1 MDKLPKAFF
10 VLCGLA
16 VTLYILLFMKGHWRS
31 HSAQSIYSN
40 VHHNVPHVWFP
51 RSVTAVRDPVS
62 DSQTT
67 STRETASRHQTGSG
81 TDSGTTTGN
90 GIDSGTTTGNGTG
103 SETATGNGT
112 GSETATGNGTDSR
125 TATGNGTDSKT
136 TTGNGT
142 DSKTT
147 AGDGIASKKA
157 TGNGTDSKITTGK
170 AGTAKATQTGNE
182 TAKTTKNENGV
193 VSHRR
198 LESGSDSRT
207 NSTRGKNFGTVET
220 KEGGGTTVGNNSA
233 GQGKEGLSTRQTPQR
248 YLIYLC
254 DVMWSCGGWADRQKG
269 IVSVYLLSLAT
280 GRKFGVMMTKPC
292 NVTQFYTPRDVNW
305 IIPKSEVKG
314 KSFVVLQD
322 MDNRERLFRRLKTMD
337 FNKEYPQDVVYIR
350 TNTATYLYGIRY
362 SIVYSR
368 LLPGWVRWNTL
379 PVVFAKAWTSLMRPS
394 QSIQHRLDDYLNSVG
409 FPNRTHPF
417 VCSHVRI
424 GKSENI
430 RNDFSVMTNVSDLP
444 ELWGFLDGYVKNGS
458 LVFLATDNYRVR
470 DLTRHRFGSNVSDTG
485 GTIIHVERQARAK
498 FSCPGFGVA
507 ILDQLILTH
516 CDVLI
521 TSASGFSQVASYLRG
536 SSKNLFT
543 FQGGKIRKI
552 SI

>member
-1 MDKLPKAFF
+1 MDKLLKAFF
-10 VLCGLA
+10 FLCGMA
-16 VTLYILLFMKGHWRS
+16 VAFYAVLLFVAGHWRE
-31 HSAQSIYSN
+31 HN
-40 VHHNVPHVWFP
+40 VHDYRRNIFNNIHRNIPHIWSP
-51 RSVTAVRDPVS
+51 RSVTALRDPVAVS

-67 STRETASRHQTGSG
+67 SRRETASRHQTGSG
-81 TDSGTTTGN
+81 TDSGTTTGD
-90 GIDSGTTTGNGTG
+90 GTDSGTTTGDGTDSG
-103 SETATGNGT
+103 TATDSGTDSGTATGNGT
-112 GSETATGNGTDSR
+112 GSGTTTGDGTDSEPITGNR
-125 TATGNGTDSKT
+125 TAKKT
-136 TTGNGT
+136 TSSRGSANGGEG
-142 DSKTT
+142 
-147 AGDGIASKKA
+147 AG
-157 TGNGTDSKITTGK
+157 
-170 AGTAKATQTGNE
+170 
-182 TAKTTKNENGV
+182 
-193 VSHRR
+193 
-198 LESGSDSRT
+198 
-207 NSTRGKNFGTVET
+207 
-220 KEGGGTTVGNNSA
+220 
-233 GQGKEGLSTRQTPQR
+233 QTPQR

-314 KSFVVLQD
+314 KSFVALRD
-322 MDNRERLFRRLKTMD
+322 IDNRERLFSRLKTMD

-350 TNTATYLYGIRY
+350 TNSAHYWFGLRFSKLYAT
-362 SIVYSR
+362 

-470 DLTRHRFGSNVSDTG
+470 DMTRHRFGSNVSDTG

>member
-1 MDKLPKAFF
+1 MDKLLKAFF
-10 VLCGLA
+10 LLCGMA
-16 VTLYILLFMKGHWRS
+16 VTFYAVLLFMTDHWRL
-31 HSAQSIYSN
+31 HDVHDYRRNIYN
-40 VHHNVPHVWFP
+40 NIYHNVPHTWSS
-51 RSVTAVRDPVS
+51 RSVTAVRNPVS
-62 DSQTT
+62 HFHTT
-67 STRETASRHQTGSG
+67 STRKTASRHQTGSG
-81 TDSGTTTGN
+81 TDSGTTSGN
-90 GIDSGTTTGNGTG
+90 
-103 SETATGNGT
+103 E
-112 GSETATGNGTDSR
+112 
-125 TATGNGTDSKT
+125 TDSKT
-136 TTGNGT
+136 ATGKWPDSEPKTGNRT
-142 DSKTT
+142 AKKTT
-147 AGDGIASKKA
+147 S
-157 TGNGTDSKITTGK
+157 S
-170 AGTAKATQTGNE
+170 
-182 TAKTTKNENGV
+182 
-193 VSHRR
+193 R
-198 LESGSDSRT
+198 GSA
-207 NSTRGKNFGTVET
+207 
-220 KEGGGTTVGNNSA
+220 EGGEGEGLVRGNKSA
-233 GQGKEGLSTRQTPQR
+233 DRREQNDLSTRQTPQR

-269 IVSVYLLSLAT
+269 IVSVYLLSLVT

-305 IIPKSEVKG
+305 IIPKSEVKD
-314 KSFVVLQD
+314 KSFAALQD
-322 MDNRERLFRRLKTMD
+322 MDNRQRLFRRLKTMD

-350 TNTATYLYGIRY
+350 TNTAAYLHGIRY

-409 FPNRTHPF
+409 FPNRTHAF

-444 ELWGFLDGYVKNGS
+444 ELWGFLDRYVKNGS

-470 DLTRHRFGSNVSDTG
+470 DMTRHRFGGNVSDTG

-507 ILDQLILTH
+507 ILDQLVLTH

>member
-1 MDKLPKAFF
+1 MKIFAHSLRFLADFCLRFNSPLSCDDCFQMDKLPKVFF
-10 VLCGLA
+10 LLCGLA
-16 VTLYILLFMKGHWRS
+16 VTLYILLFTTGHWRS
-31 HSAQSIYSN
+31 HSAHSIYNN
-40 VHHNVPHVWFP
+40 VHHNVHHIWSS

-62 DSQTT
+62 VSQTT
-67 STRETASRHQTGSG
+67 STRETTSRHQTS
-81 TDSGTTTGN
+81 
-90 GIDSGTTTGNGTG
+90 NGTG
-103 SETATGNGT
+103 SETATG
-112 GSETATGNGTDSR
+112 D
-125 TATGNGTDSKT
+125 GTDSKT

-157 TGNGTDSKITTGK
+157 TGNGTDSKITTGNGTDSKITTGK
-170 AGTAKATQTGNE
+170 AGTVKVTQTGNG

-198 LESGSDSRT
+198 LEIGSDSRT
-207 NSTRGKNFGTVET
+207 NSTRGRKNRTVEM
-220 KEGGGTTVGNNSA
+220 KEGGGTTVGKNST

-254 DVMWSCGGWADRQKG
+254 DAMWSCGGWADRQKG
-269 IVSVYLLSLAT
+269 IVSVYLLSLVT

-305 IIPKSEVKG
+305 IIPKSEVKD
-314 KSFVVLQD
+314 KSFAALQD
-322 MDNRERLFRRLKTMD
+322 MDNRQRLFRRLKTMD

-350 TNTATYLYGIRY
+350 TNTAAYLYGIRY

-409 FPNRTHPF
+409 FPNRKRPF

-424 GKSENI
+424 GRSETFT
-430 RNDFSVMTNVSDLP
+430 NDYKVKGNVSDLP
-444 ELWGFLDGYVKNGS
+444 ELWGFLDRYVKNGS

-470 DLTRHRFGSNVSDTG
+470 DMTRHRFGGNVSDTG
-485 GTIIHVERQARAK
+485 GVIIHVDRQARAK
-498 FSCPGFGVA
+498 QACQGFGVA
-507 ILDQLILTH
+507 ILDQLILTY

-521 TSASGFSQVASYLRG
+521 TSSSGFSLVASYLRG
-536 SSKNLFT
+536 TSKDLFT
-543 FQGGKIRKI
+543 FQNGNIRKI
-552 SI
+552 NI